1 MKKSIKM
8 LALGLAVVP
17 CALAMTACGND
28 DTGLVNSKASYKAAE
43 TTQYS
48 AVINDL
54 EEKGVN
60 LETAFAG
67 MRAVMT
73 IDVEADFFGQ
83 EIEMSMKSD
92 TKVKSEIKDGT
103 ISSADLIA
111 AQTNTVT
118 LEMGK
123 EKASLGANL
132 YITDGREYCDL
143 SDIHSLLASV
153 DMAEILP
160 MPEKFYMNLNF
171 GDETISLDSFKISN
185 YIAQIPEGEYGN
197 AIKVATY
204 EKDDTYKVKVTID
217 SGLWNL
223 PQYTPGTEEQISVK
237 EMSDLE
243 LYFVFSNG
251 NLVGIEAE
259 MEADIVVLTSL
270 DGTTVT
276 PTTFEVEANLEIV
289 PYTGEI
295 SIPSADN
302 LATYVEFDPTVE

>member
-8 LALGLAVVP
+8 LALGLAIVP

-48 AVINDL
+48 SVINDL

-67 MRAVMT
+67 MRAVMK

-123 EKASLGANL
+123 EKASLGANM
-132 YITDGREYCDL
+132 YITGGREYCDL

-153 DMAEILP
+153 DMAQILP

-204 EKDDTYKVKVTID
+204 EKDDTYNRLWALEPSTIHPRNRRT
-217 SGLWNL
+217 NL
-223 PQYTPGTEEQISVK
+223 C
-237 EMSDLE
+237 
-243 LYFVFSNG
+243 
-251 NLVGIEAE
+251 
-259 MEADIVVLTSL
+259 
-270 DGTTVT
+270 
-276 PTTFEVEANLEIV
+276 
-289 PYTGEI
+289 
-295 SIPSADN
+295 
-302 LATYVEFDPTVE
+302 

>member
-123 EKASLGANL
+123 EKASLGANM
-132 YITDGREYCDL
+132 YITGGREYCDL

-153 DMAEILP
+153 DMAQILP

-270 DGTTVT
+270 DGTTVP